1 MGQDAE
7 CCPFC
12 RERIKG
18 FMGLYA
24 KGGPKGKPGAAEA
37 AAGAA
42 APRRDTQSVKIRSKE
57 EQWLASITAAL
68 KAKDGTPVEYGILS
82 NPNFGGVPRPDGVNI
97 KLGDLLHK
105 HAAEWGF
112 ILTQRGTTKYVALA
126 RTPGK
131 PRPGACPDKKD
142 KPRPR
147 QPGDWD
153 CPSCGNLV
161 FAGKE
166 RCLRKFSGG
175 RVCGAKM
182 PENVQADIHRR
193 MTPNATFSSS
203 RQLEGKRV
211 EESCSEFNQEQ
222 RKRKRG
228 SMGINDICTIR
239 K

>member
-1 MGQDAE
+1 VPSGDGHRPGDWDCPACGNLVFGSKLSCTFKLPRSGGRVCGAKKAVELWDTKGWE
-7 CCPFC
+7 CFVCGRQQVGRNEYC
-12 RERIKG
+12 QCGASSSKSNWNC
-18 FMGLYA
+18 A
-24 KGGPKGKPGAAEA
+24 KCG
-37 AAGAA
+37 
-42 APRRDTQSVKIRSKE
+42 VVV
-57 EQWLASITAAL
+57 LAST
-68 KAKDGTPVEYGILS
+68 ES
-82 NPNFGGVPRPDGVNI
+82 CNFRFSGGRICGG
-97 KLGDLLHK
+97 LRSEG
-105 HAAEWGF
+105 
-112 ILTQRGTTKYVALA
+112 
-126 RTPGK
+126 
-131 PRPGACPDKKD
+131 RPGACPDKKD